1 MTCGFAKLLIHS
13 SLDRALSQKERL
25 ALNTHEETC
34 TACRS
39 EHGTQRRLANLT
51 DRWVSRTLDKSDPGE
66 QFTAQVLSRLETC
79 PLPSPLRFWL
89 PLAVATLLLG
99 ALVLVPGAQI
109 SIEIQS
115 SIEMPAQALLLLP
128 GWLRTNLMA
137 LPGDTLAA
145 LRLPQ
150 ATFLPAWTTLLLFD
164 VILLNAGF
172 CVYARQR
179 SVS

>member
-25 ALNTHEETC
+25 ALDAHEETC
-34 TACRS
+34 AACRS
-39 EHGTQRRLANLT
+39 EHEAQRHLARLT
-51 DRWVSRTLDKSDPGE
+51 DRWVSRTLDRSDPGE
-66 QFTAQVLSRLETC
+66 QFTAQVLSHLKTRPES
-79 PLPSPLRFWL
+79 SPLRLWV
-89 PLAVATLLLG
+89 PLAAATLLLG
-99 ALVLVPGAQI
+99 ALVLVPGIQG
-109 SIEIQS
+109 SIGIQS

-150 ATFLPAWTTLLLFD
+150 ATFLPAWTTLLLFG